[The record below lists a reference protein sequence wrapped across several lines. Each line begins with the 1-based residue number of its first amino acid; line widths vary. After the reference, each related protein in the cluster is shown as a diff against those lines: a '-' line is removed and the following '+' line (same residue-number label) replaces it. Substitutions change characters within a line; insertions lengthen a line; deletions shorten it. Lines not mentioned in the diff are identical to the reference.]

1 MAQQRAVQTWIRTHQ
16 PLETRRLE
24 AQHAVLLHLTGE
36 ATDETGDLP
45 AALTA
50 LYRLDEQ
57 AAAQLLPQLLDALV
71 MQPAAVT
78 DEMRRAVRSFVIL
91 LAGESQH
98 AALLVCWYLRALMS
112 PPTRP
117 APDSPK
123 ASRGHRRARSGGSSR
138 DLPPGYAASADAR
151 AYHALQLIQ
160 QMEELLATAP
170 PPETGSPSADTAAT
184 AAAAAASAERPLRP
198 ASPPLS
204 PHDSMPPAPG
214 YRKVRA
220 SAGEQSPQR
229 AAASS
234 DGGGGGGVRRLDH
247 LRKSL
252 AFAQQLSDLCAS
264 LLAHPKEARAA
275 VLRAGLGGM
284 PEGDVRGAWLPVA
297 HSELRNHAVNGMLPQ
312 EAVAISTNK
321 HCPAMLYLPVLQ
333 PEPTRTRTRTASR
346 EFLGFAAT
354 GSGGGGGGGGGGDDG
369 GHARERESSRTD
381 CA

>member
-1 MAQQRAVQTWIRTHQ
+1 MHPPTTSTSYSNYDSLMGSVAIPGDEADADSSRNSQLRAAPNSAGKRAQRRLFASTNDVHSPEHLQRLLTWIETKGEESGDNVAKLRNWLVAQQRAVQTWIRTHQ

-123 ASRGHRRARSGGSSR
+123 ASRGHRRARSGGSLR
-138 DLPPGYAASADAR
+138 DLPPGYAASADA
-151 AYHALQLIQ
+151 A
-160 QMEELLATAP
+160 
-170 PPETGSPSADTAAT
+170 
-184 AAAAAASAERPLRP
+184 
-198 ASPPLS
+198 
-204 PHDSMPPAPG
+204 
-214 YRKVRA
+214 
-220 SAGEQSPQR
+220 
-229 AAASS
+229 
-234 DGGGGGGVRRLDH
+234 
-247 LRKSL
+247 
-252 AFAQQLSDLCAS
+252 
-264 LLAHPKEARAA
+264 
-275 VLRAGLGGM
+275 
-284 PEGDVRGAWLPVA
+284 
-297 HSELRNHAVNGMLPQ
+297 
-312 EAVAISTNK
+312 
-321 HCPAMLYLPVLQ
+321 
-333 PEPTRTRTRTASR
+333 
-346 EFLGFAAT
+346 
-354 GSGGGGGGGGGGDDG
+354 
-369 GHARERESSRTD
+369 
-381 CA
+381 